1 MTRNKKLIRILP
13 LIALFALAVSG
24 IVLSPSA
31 RAGGPLIVNN
41 GTPIRWPRGLTQG
54 GPLNSQTVNAS
65 GTVLYHVDSG
75 PLGTLSNSEATALVD
90 RIFGLYSSIP
100 TANIR
105 FSNAGPIIDPDSRQP
120 VDVNSSNFGKFTSS
134 TRPTFQN
141 PIVFDSD
148 GSITGGGGVLG
159 FFGPL
164 QLDGINN
171 FQVEGFVVLN
181 GAFVA
186 QLGKIPF
193 LGVFTHEFGHFAG
206 PLDHSQ
212 INGNIAANSASASLP
227 PGFNSGQIFD
237 LYAPFTETV
246 YPFIFNAPVGSQ
258 LRNSFKDSGAF
269 IASLDMDTKN
279 ALSSL
284 YPAPGFFASD
294 PGSPNG
300 AIEGRVVVRT
310 STGDIPVNGIDVIAR
325 RISKGAYPPAPGTVS
340 FPNNQVPLDADGVP
354 LPPPA
359 QDATDS
365 LATAS
370 SAVTGVQFGP
380 GRYRLDGLPPGDYM
394 VEVVQINP
402 NATGG
407 SGIGPLDTQVPL
419 IVKEQTLGSVT
430 VNAGQMAGGTDI
442 VLAGF
447 SNAPLVAVS
456 EREPNE
462 KAAKAQ
468 SLAIPAEV
476 TGSGTD
482 QDAAKL
488 RVIFPGGQGV
498 GLLNDLYTFTLTA
511 PKTVFLSLDPISG
524 SGDMDLYIFS
534 DAFPGKK
541 IPLGDA
547 SMMGF
552 GATESASEQV
562 AVQLPAG
569 NYFIGVS
576 IFAGSFNY
584 RLRVIQS
591 Q

>member
-1 MTRNKKLIRILP
+1 MEST
-13 LIALFALAVSG
+13 
-24 IVLSPSA
+24 
-31 RAGGPLIVNN
+31 
-41 GTPIRWPRGLTQG
+41 
-54 GPLNSQTVNAS
+54 
-65 GTVLYHVDSG
+65 
-75 PLGTLSNSEATALVD
+75 
-90 RIFGLYSSIP
+90 IFRS
-100 TANIR
+100 
-105 FSNAGPIIDPDSRQP
+105 
-120 VDVNSSNFGKFTSS
+120 K
-134 TRPTFQN
+134 
-141 PIVFDSD
+141 
-148 GSITGGGGVLG
+148 GSWCC
-159 FFGPL
+159 
-164 QLDGINN
+164 
-171 FQVEGFVVLN
+171 
-181 GAFVA
+181 AFVA